1 MIPKQFEY
9 FAPKTL
15 GQAIALLKQYKDEA
29 KVLSGGQSLIPMMK
43 LRLATPRYVID
54 LNNIKGLSYIKEA
67 GGQIRIGALTRHA
80 QIEHSPLIK
89 EKLPMLAEAAHHIAD
104 QQVRNLGTIGGSI
117 AHCDPAADWPPNM
130 LALDAEFVI
139 QGPNKKRTVKAVKFF
154 KGPFETDLKP
164 TEILTEIR
172 IPLPKGDKVGQA
184 YLKFER
190 KAGDFATV
198 GVAANV
204 VLDKEDRV
212 SKVGIGLTAVA
223 PAPFRA
229 TEAEK
234 ILIGKTPT
242 AELIEEAANAAAE
255 MSDPMPD
262 LRGSVEYKREMAR
275 VFTRRALRLALERA
289 GVKL

>member
-15 GQAIALLKQYKDEA
+15 GQAITLLKKYKDEA

-43 LRLATPRYVID
+43 LRLATPKYIID

-80 QIEHSPLIK
+80 EIEHSQLIR
-89 EKLPMLAEAAHHIAD
+89 EKLPMLAEAAQHIAD
-104 QQVRNLGTIGGSI
+104 QQVRNLGTLGGSL
-117 AHCDPAADWPPNM
+117 AHCDPAADWPANM
-130 LALDAEFVI
+130 LALEAEFVI
-139 QGPNKKRTVKAVKFF
+139 QGAKKRAAKAVKFF

-172 IPLPKGDKVGQA
+172 IPVPKGDKVGQA

-204 VLDKEDRV
+204 VLDKNDKIT
-212 SKVGIGLTAVA
+212 KVGIGLTAVA
-223 PAPFRA
+223 PAPFKA

-234 ILIGKTPT
+234 ILLGNTPS
-242 AELIEEAANAAAE
+242 AELVEEAAKAAAD

-262 LRGSVEYKREMAR
+262 LRGSAEYKREMAR
-275 VFTRRALRLALERA
+275 VFTRRALKLALERA
-289 GVKL
+289 GVKI

>member
-15 GQAIALLKQYKDEA
+15 GQAITLLKKYKDEA

-43 LRLATPRYVID
+43 LRLATPKYIID

-80 QIEHSPLIK
+80 EIEHSQLIR
-89 EKLPMLAEAAHHIAD
+89 EKLPMLAEAAQHIAD
-104 QQVRNLGTIGGSI
+104 QQVRNLGTLGGSL
-117 AHCDPAADWPPNM
+117 AHCDPAADWPANM
-130 LALDAEFVI
+130 LALEAEFVI
-139 QGPNKKRTVKAVKFF
+139 QGAKKRTAKAVKFF

-172 IPLPKGDKVGQA
+172 IPVPKGDKVGQA

-204 VLDKEDRV
+204 VLDKNDKIT
-212 SKVGIGLTAVA
+212 KVGIGLTAVA
-223 PAPFRA
+223 PAPFKA

-234 ILIGKTPT
+234 ILLGNTPS
-242 AELIEEAANAAAE
+242 AELVEEAAKAAAD

-262 LRGSVEYKREMAR
+262 LRGSAEYKREMAR
-275 VFTRRALRLALERA
+275 VFTRRALKLALERA
-289 GVKL
+289 

>member
-43 LRLATPRYVID
+43 LRLATPKYVID
-54 LNNIKGLSYIKEA
+54 INNIKGLSYIKEA

-80 QIEHSPLIK
+80 QIEHSPLIR

-104 QQVRNLGTIGGSI
+104 QQVRNLGTIGGSL
-117 AHCDPAADWPPNM
+117 AHSDPAADWPANM

-139 QGPNKKRTVKAVKFF
+139 QGVRKRTVKAVKFF

-172 IPLPKGDKVGQA
+172 IPIPKGDKVGQA

-204 VLDKEDRV
+204 VLDKNNKIT
-212 SKVGIGLTAVA
+212 KVGIGLTAVA
-223 PAPFRA
+223 PAQFRA

-234 ILIGKTPT
+234 ILLGNVPT
-242 AELIEEAANAAAE
+242 AELIDEAAKAAAE

>member
-15 GQAIALLKQYKDEA
+15 GQAITLLKKYKDEA

-43 LRLATPRYVID
+43 LRLATPKYIID

-80 QIEHSPLIK
+80 EIEHSQLIR
-89 EKLPMLAEAAHHIAD
+89 EKLPMLAEAAQHIAD
-104 QQVRNLGTIGGSI
+104 QQVRNLGTLGGSL
-117 AHCDPAADWPPNM
+117 AHCDPAADWPANM
-130 LALDAEFVI
+130 LALEAEFVI
-139 QGPNKKRTVKAVKFF
+139 QGAKKRTAKAVKFF

-172 IPLPKGDKVGQA
+172 IPVPKGDKVGQA

-204 VLDKEDRV
+204 VLDKNDKIT
-212 SKVGIGLTAVA
+212 KVGIGLTAVA
-223 PAPFRA
+223 PAPFKA

-234 ILIGKTPT
+234 ILLGNTPS
-242 AELIEEAANAAAE
+242 AELVEEAAKAAAD

-262 LRGSVEYKREMAR
+262 LRGSAEYKREMAR
-275 VFTRRALRLALERA
+275 VFTRRALKLALERA
-289 GVKL
+289 GVKI

>member
-15 GQAIALLKQYKDEA
+15 GQAITLLKKYKDEA

-43 LRLATPRYVID
+43 LRLATPKYIID

-80 QIEHSPLIK
+80 EIEHSQLIR
-89 EKLPMLAEAAHHIAD
+89 EKLPMLAEAAQHIAD
-104 QQVRNLGTIGGSI
+104 QQVRNLGTLGGSL
-117 AHCDPAADWPPNM
+117 AHCDPAADWPANM
-130 LALDAEFVI
+130 LALEAEFVI
-139 QGPNKKRTVKAVKFF
+139 QGAKKRTAKAVKFF

-172 IPLPKGDKVGQA
+172 IPVPKGDKVGQA

-204 VLDKEDRV
+204 VLDKNDKIT
-212 SKVGIGLTAVA
+212 KVGIGLTAVA
-223 PAPFRA
+223 PAPFKA

-234 ILIGKTPT
+234 ILLGNTPS
-242 AELIEEAANAAAE
+242 AELVEEAAKAAAE

-262 LRGSVEYKREMAR
+262 LRGSAEYKREMAR
-275 VFTRRALRLALERA
+275 VFTRRALKLALERA
-289 GVKL
+289 GVKI